1 MLNYQRVVLEPCD
14 PKPCWSISEP
24 GTVGFVAAPW
34 SSGRPVGHI
43 MSGTPFISIYI
54 YTHNTHT
61 HIYIYIY
68 SSICWYQTDS
78 NSISKNSVFWRKKGD
93 AESDPGLETDGK
105 ANSQSLG
112 IAATTWHG
120 GETWEGKLMVS
131 VWAFSA
137 QIGIYM
143 IYTTCMHIYIYIL
156 DWFIYIYIY
165 LKCTWVFWVHNIQW
179 SSMESKMMQLVFTQI
194 QMVSSFKTRIEFHH
208 PDGFHQPNGISLQGS
223 SAAPGASE
231 SSQAL

>member
-1 MLNYQRVVLEPCD
+1 MTIFHRHVKLPKGSAGTLRSQAVLINIWARHSRFCGCALEFGPTGG
-14 PKPCWSISEP
+14 SHNVRY
-24 GTVGFVAAPW
+24 T
-34 SSGRPVGHI
+34 
-43 MSGTPFISIYI
+43 IYI
-54 YTHNTHT
+54 YIYIHITHT
-61 HIYIYIY
+61 HTYIY

-143 IYTTCMHIYIYIL
+143 IYTTCMHIYIY
-156 DWFIYIYIY
+156 
-165 LKCTWVFWVHNIQW
+165 
-179 SSMESKMMQLVFTQI
+179 
-194 QMVSSFKTRIEFHH
+194 
-208 PDGFHQPNGISLQGS
+208 
-223 SAAPGASE
+223 
-231 SSQAL
+231 